1 MIDSPI
7 TRSALP
13 NNGQHISI
21 LARRN
26 TVRWPMPA
34 TRQSTRWTR
43 LDVTLLAA
51 TVWSALAGAWIWL
64 GSLDFWSRDE
74 ILSGVAIL
82 FLVYPLVLVVAPR
95 DAMWVLWSATLSG
108 VALGIR
114 YGGDMGADGHFII
127 GGFVGLSGLWS
138 VTVGAAVCVLRRN
151 LRASGW
157 QYDGWGNPSST
168 VVRWVGRTILL
179 SSLVCSWL
187 WLGRMFQGW

>member
-1 MIDSPI
+1 
-7 TRSALP
+7 
-13 NNGQHISI
+13 
-21 LARRN
+21 
-26 TVRWPMPA
+26 MPA

-82 FLVYPLVLVVAPR
+82 FLVSPLVLVVAPR

-138 VTVGAAVCVLRRN
+138 V
-151 LRASGW
+151 
-157 QYDGWGNPSST
+157 
-168 VVRWVGRTILL
+168 
-179 SSLVCSWL
+179 
-187 WLGRMFQGW
+187 